1 MTPSQIEAAKALVAS
16 PWVRWMPGMF
26 TTGGERVVV
35 VSHGEGHHFPLMVSK
50 DLGWGDSRHGLS
62 WVGKD
67 AVPEMIPDLND
78 PATLGCLLALAREA
92 WDDRGLACR
101 GEYHHSGWLWAVY
114 GGKPHGGFFLRNV
127 EEEKYPTEGEAL
139 VAAILAAPPKVTP

>member
-16 PWVRWMPGMF
+16 PWFRWMPGMRGSWRGLDMYPF
-26 TTGGERVVV
+26 RVVRVQGSV
-35 VSHGEGHHFPLMVSK
+35 VQCYDETSWSWENADTNIKPD
-50 DLGWGDSRHGLS
+50 DL
-62 WVGKD
+62 
-67 AVPEMIPDLND
+67 PDLND
-78 PATLGCLLALAREA
+78 PATRGCLLALAREA
-92 WDDRGLACR
+92 WDDRGLACQ

-139 VAAILAAPPKVTP
+139 VAAILKAPPKVTP